1 MSFSIQLLKHGSDG
15 APTGLKHTA
24 MTQKMEDVAR
34 ELNLS
39 KFLDEDCLHD
49 VEDGIRAVDAVEGG
63 WEFLRGYEVHP
74 MKGFMFADPEPTL
87 DEIGRNLHKGHSGA
101 SYGRTMRCLQTIAK
115 YGMRYFRISVGWNM
129 SWDLPPSGAH
139 FLYSD
144 GRAAEHYRN
153 RLSYMSAEDLEK
165 YEILL
170 PEKLLRFYPEDAQQE
185 RRDELMRDF
194 QTAKSTL

>member
-1 MSFSIQLLKHGSDG
+1 M
-15 APTGLKHTA
+15 A
-24 MTQKMEDVAR
+24 TQKFEDVAR

-39 KFLDEDCLHD
+39 KFLDEYNLHD
-49 VEDGIRAVDAVEGG
+49 IEDGIRAVDAVEGG

-74 MKGFMFADPEPTL
+74 MKGFMFADPNPTL
-87 DEIGRNLHKGHSGA
+87 EEIGSKLHNGHSGA
-101 SYGRTMRCLQTIAK
+101 SYGGTMRTLHFIAK
-115 YGMRYFRISVGWNM
+115 YGVREYRLTAGWSA
-129 SWDLPPSGAH
+129 SWDIPPSGAH

-153 RLSYMSAEDLEK
+153 ILSYMSAEDLEK

-170 PEKLLRFYPEDAQQE
+170 PEKLLKFYPDDAQQE
-185 RRDELMRDF
+185 RRDELMREF

>member
-1 MSFSIQLLKHGSDG
+1 
-15 APTGLKHTA
+15 
-24 MTQKMEDVAR
+24 MEDVAR

-39 KFLDEDCLHD
+39 KFLDEYNLHD
-49 VEDGIRAVDAVEGG
+49 IEDGIRAVDAVEGG

-87 DEIGRNLHKGHSGA
+87 NEIISKLHRGHSGA
-101 SYGRTMRCLQTIAK
+101 SYGRIMMHLHLIAK
-115 YGMRYFRISVGWNM
+115 RGMREYRLSAGWNA
-129 SWDLPPSGAH
+129 SWDIPPSGAH

-153 RLSYMSAEDLEK
+153 RLSCMSAEDLEK

-170 PEKLLRFYPEDAQQE
+170 PEKLLKFYPDDAQQE